1 MKGVA
6 CNQKLQIVTPL
17 SLDILFLY
25 QLCDGKIM
33 VSMATWPT
41 GKWNEYG

>member
-17 SLDILFLY
+17 SLDILY